1 MAIFEFNPTIY
12 PRRLWVV
19 KCEDLEFIKSKF
31 CHRNGEEL
39 ELFEEDEDNFP
50 VCTTFRSVQEKETGN
65 FGVLVCIYG
74 RMHIGHIS
82 HEAYHIAS
90 EIFRDI
96 GAEHDIDNQ
105 EPAAY
110 LIGWCARCITSANE
124 SKSEMIPAVGQ

>member
-19 KCEDLEFIKSKF
+19 KGNDNEFVKDKF
-31 CHRNGEEL
+31 CKRDGSDIDFYDN
-39 ELFEEDEDNFP
+39 EDDNP
-50 VCTTFRSVQEKETGN
+50 SLCTVFGNIKERETGN
-65 FGVLVCIYG
+65 FGMLVCIYEDVQLD
-74 RMHIGHIS
+74 HIA

-110 LIGWCARCITSANE
+110 LIGWCARCISSANE